1 MSVINRTMKTLNV
14 PNGDDTICYEIT
26 DEQARN
32 GLAGKADK
40 VSGGTAGNLASVG
53 SGGSLEDSGKKAA
66 DFLPASEK
74 GEANGVAEL
83 DGTGRVPASQL
94 PGYVD
99 DVVEGYLYEGSFY
112 EDTGH
117 SILIQPESGKIYV
130 DKETNKTYRWSG
142 TTYVEISSS
151 LALGETA
158 STAYRGDRGKAA
170 YDHSQLTNGN
180 PHNVTKSDIGLG
192 NVDNTSDADKP
203 ISTAT
208 QTALNAK
215 QDTLTFDTTPT
226 SGSTNP
232 VTSGGIYTAVSQLES
247 QIEDGLHTLVPV
259 TLAANGWISGLQTVT
274 VAGVLADETEQMIT
288 IVPASTSRLAFERSM
303 VEAVGH
309 DYNTV
314 TFSFLTIPKSDLSVY
329 VIIDNVVVA
338 S

>member
-1 MSVINRTMKTLNV
+1 MIDSVIAGTGNSRYLRTSISASTTWEDALTMLRAGTFPIDLAGINLDGFVTLGTALNADTLLKSTIITALDLDADATPSDAWEAVITLIGEKADADAVVTALSYNASTKTLSATI
-14 PNGDDTICYEIT
+14 NGASVTVATFNFTTPQEAAAVAPV
-26 DEQARN
+26 QSV
-32 GLAGKADK
+32 AGKT
-40 VSGGTAGNLASVG
+40 GI
-53 SGGSLEDSGKKAA
+53 
-66 DFLPASEK
+66 
-74 GEANGVAEL
+74 VAL
-83 DGTGRVPASQL
+83 
-94 PGYVD
+94 
-99 DVVEGYLYEGSFY
+99 
-112 EDTGH
+112 
-117 SILIQPESGKIYV
+117 
-130 DKETNKTYRWSG
+130 
-142 TTYVEISSS
+142 
-151 LALGETA
+151 
-158 STAYRGDRGKAA
+158 
-170 YDHSQLTNGN
+170 
-180 PHNVTKSDIGLG
+180 TKSDVGLG